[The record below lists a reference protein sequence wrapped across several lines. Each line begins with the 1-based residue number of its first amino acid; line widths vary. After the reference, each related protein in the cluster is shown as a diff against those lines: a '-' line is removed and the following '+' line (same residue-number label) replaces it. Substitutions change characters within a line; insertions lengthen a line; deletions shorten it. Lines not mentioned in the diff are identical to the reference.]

1 VISLYDLQA
10 RVMRNRLS
18 AQDLSEV
25 LEYTLLSLVDLVDN
39 DLLDDVTRGYA
50 WTQPGLSHEPK
61 PVLYFAG
68 ISPVF
73 LAACVLLQRPSHSS
87 PLAFSALH

>member
-1 VISLYDLQA
+1 
-10 RVMRNRLS
+10 MRNRLS

-61 PVLYFAG
+61 QVRYFAG
-68 ISPVF
+68 ASPPVF
-73 LAACVLLQRPSHSS
+73 WPFAFCVSGHLSQVHSTF
-87 PLAFSALH
+87 PL